1 MGALGD
7 VLGGLFGRSISF
19 DDEATAT
26 DGFED
31 DMNDMKSDDTKS
43 DDTKTDDTKNTKTDA
58 TKMTDATKT
67 DAQRQPRNQPVTPT
81 TAARRGRERLM
92 NLGDEVHKV
101 LPVVHYVESDSGGRG
116 TREPTVY
123 VLRVSQSPPSC
134 LPVVRP

>member
-43 DDTKTDDTKNTKTDA
+43 DDTKTDDTKNMKTDA

-67 DAQRQPRNQPVTPT
+67 DAQPQLRNQPVTPT

>member
-31 DMNDMKSDDTKS
+31 DMNDMKSDDTK
-43 DDTKTDDTKNTKTDA
+43 NTKTDA

-67 DAQRQPRNQPVTPT
+67 DAQPQPRNQPVTPT